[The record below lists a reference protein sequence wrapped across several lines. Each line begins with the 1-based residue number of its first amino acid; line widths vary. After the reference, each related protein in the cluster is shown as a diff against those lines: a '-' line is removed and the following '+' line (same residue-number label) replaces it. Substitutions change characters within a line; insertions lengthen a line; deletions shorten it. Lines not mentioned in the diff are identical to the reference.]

1 MGRVAVVTDS
11 TSCLPLPLAQ
21 EYGIEIVPLSLLF
34 GEELYYDRSMPSDR
48 EFFSRL
54 REARQFPTTAAA
66 SPGAFLEAFRR
77 VSSRGDDAVLCITM
91 ASQFSSTYS
100 AALQAAELA
109 REEMPGLTVHVL
121 DSGSI
126 SMGLGFAVLAA
137 ARAADKDGMEGA
149 AAAALMV
156 VPRAYAVAALDTLS
170 YLAKGGRVP
179 KVAAWA
185 TSLLQ
190 VKPILQYHRG
200 QVGMI
205 ERVRSRRRVLER
217 LLELMNERIAPG
229 EPLHVSVV
237 HADAADDAQSLA
249 QGVKE
254 RFHPQEL
261 YITEFS
267 QVMAVHTG
275 PGAIGLA
282 FYSGS

>member
-1 MGRVAVVTDS
+1 MGCVAIVTDS
-11 TSCLPLPLAQ
+11 TACLPAALVR
-21 EYGIEIVPLSLLF
+21 EYGIEVVPLSLFL
-34 GEELYYDRSMPSDR
+34 GEELYYDGISLPDH
-48 EFFSRL
+48 EFLARL
-54 REARQFPTTAAA
+54 RTAQRLPTTAAA

-77 VSSRGDDAVLCITM
+77 VSARADAVVCITM

-100 AALQAAELA
+100 AALQAAKLA
-109 REEMPGLTVHVL
+109 QEEMPGLTIRVL

-137 ARAADKDGMEGA
+137 ARAAANGGVEAAVA
-149 AAAALMV
+149 AAHRVMG
-156 VPRAYAVAALDTLS
+156 RAYAIAALDTLH

-190 VKPILQYHRG
+190 VKPILQYYRG

-205 ERVRSRRRVLER
+205 ERVRTKRRALAR
-217 LLELMNERIAPG
+217 LLELVEERITPS
-229 EPLHVSVV
+229 EPLHTSIV
-237 HADAADDAQSLA
+237 HAAVPEEARWLA
-249 QGVKE
+249 QEVAE
-254 RFHPQEL
+254 RFQPQEL

-275 PGAIGLA
+275 PGVIGLA
-282 FYSGS
+282 FYCGS